1 MSSHITAPDRE
12 HLFQQVT
19 HLALSEAAALLSAS
33 RSVELRIRLQ
43 SCRHDGWE
51 ALLSLQQGDAPL
63 FCVSQTLRSP
73 EMGVMLW
80 LCEENDAQRLLLHLL
95 GEDLPLG
102 VMTEMEEEALVEVGN
117 RLINRC
123 LEHHAQLVPMIDG
136 ARPPRL
142 WRGPMQELQSL
153 LPQPRFR
160 DEATRAELEF
170 ELGSSSLRGWL
181 LWCGE
186 PWRVAGPRPAGGTA
200 A

>member
-33 RSVELRIRLQ
+33 RSAELRIRLQ

-51 ALLSLQQGDAPL
+51 ALLSLEQGDAPL

-73 EMGVMLW
+73 ERGVMLW
-80 LCEENDAQRLLLHLL
+80 LCEENDARRLLLHLL
-95 GEDLPLG
+95 GEDLSLG
-102 VMTEMEEEALVEVGN
+102 VMTEMEEEALVEIGN

-123 LEHHAQLVPMIDG
+123 LEHHAQLVPTIDG

-142 WRGPMQELQSL
+142 WRGPMRELRTL
-153 LPQPRFR
+153 LPQPRLH

-186 PWRVAGPRPAGGTA
+186 PWRVAGPRPAGESA

>member
-1 MSSHITAPDRE
+1 VSSHITTPDRE

-51 ALLSLQQGDAPL
+51 ALLSLERGDAPL

-73 EMGVMLW
+73 ETGVMLW
-80 LCEENDAQRLLLHLL
+80 LCEENDARRLLLHLL
-95 GEDLPLG
+95 GEDLSLG
-102 VMTEMEEEALVEVGN
+102 VMTEMEEEALVEIGN

-123 LEHHAQLVPMIDG
+123 LEHHAQLVPAIDG

-142 WRGPMQELQSL
+142 WRGPMGELRTL
-153 LPQPRFR
+153 LPQPRLH

-170 ELGSSSLRGWL
+170 ELGSSSLCGWL

-186 PWRVAGPRPAGGTA
+186 PWRVAGPRPAGESA

>member
-1 MSSHITAPDRE
+1 VSSHITAPDRE

-33 RSVELRIRLQ
+33 RSAELRIRLQ

-51 ALLSLQQGDAPL
+51 ALLSLEQGDAPL

-73 EMGVMLW
+73 ERGVMLW
-80 LCEENDAQRLLLHLL
+80 LCEENDARRLLLHLL
-95 GEDLPLG
+95 GEDLSLG
-102 VMTEMEEEALVEVGN
+102 VMTEMEEEALVEIGN

-123 LEHHAQLVPMIDG
+123 LEHHAQLVPTIDG

-142 WRGPMQELQSL
+142 WRGPMRELRTL
-153 LPQPRFR
+153 LPQPRLH

-186 PWRVAGPRPAGGTA
+186 PWRLAGPRPAGESA